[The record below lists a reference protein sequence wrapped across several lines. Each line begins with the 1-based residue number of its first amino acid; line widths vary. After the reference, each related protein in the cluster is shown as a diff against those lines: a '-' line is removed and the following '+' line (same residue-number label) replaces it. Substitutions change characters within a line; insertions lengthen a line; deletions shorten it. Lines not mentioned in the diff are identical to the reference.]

1 MYDFAFK
8 QIRNILGGSV
18 KFMFTGSAPAS
29 PEVLKYE
36 NSSYFFIWLYSDFFI
51 RKILH
56 FLRVCCGCNV
66 LEGYGATESGG
77 ASSVQIPGETT
88 VGNIGPPFACCLYKL
103 TDVPS
108 MSKILI

>member
-36 NSSYFFIWLYSDFFI
+36 NSSYFFL
-51 RKILH
+51 
-56 FLRVCCGCNV
+56 
-66 LEGYGATESGG
+66 
-77 ASSVQIPGETT
+77 
-88 VGNIGPPFACCLYKL
+88 
-103 TDVPS
+103 
-108 MSKILI
+108 